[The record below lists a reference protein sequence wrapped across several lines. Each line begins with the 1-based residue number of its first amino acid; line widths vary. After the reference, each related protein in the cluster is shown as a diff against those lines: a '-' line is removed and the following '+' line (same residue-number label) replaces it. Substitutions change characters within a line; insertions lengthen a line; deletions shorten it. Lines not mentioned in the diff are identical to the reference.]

1 MADRPPG
8 PKGEPLFGNSRQYS
22 RDPLEFVTACERAYG
37 GVARVGFGPQEVYLL
52 SDPDHVERVL
62 VRDADR
68 YRKPDF
74 QSDALGDLL
83 GEGLLLSEGSTWER
97 QRELATPAFAP
108 DRVGRLDDRILAH
121 ADRMLDRWEPGET
134 RDLEIEMTGVTL
146 RVIADLMLGVQ
157 LSDAEVETVRES
169 LEPLGSRFEPDPLRF
184 ALPNWLPAPDGR
196 EYRDALDTLEG
207 VLDDLVARRRR
218 KGVHSD
224 GEGEPMDLLSIL
236 LRARERGEQTR
247 AQLRDEMMTMLL
259 AGHDTTALT
268 LTYTW
273 HLLSEHSEI
282 RDRLYRDLDDIEGPP
297 SAAAVRGCSR
307 LDRVLNEAMRL
318 YPPVYALFRTPIEP
332 DAFDGYR
339 VPEGASVMLSQWA
352 VHRSA
357 RHWEDPETFDPDRF
371 RPERRRDRPAFAFF
385 PFGGGPR
392 ICIGK
397 HLALLEA
404 KLIVAAVADRYRL
417 ESLAPP
423 ELELRPSLTIHPTDG
438 LPVRVRE
445 RADRA

>member
-1 MADRPPG
+1 MTDRPPG
-8 PKGEPLFGNSRQYS
+8 PKGEPVFGNSRQYS
-22 RDPLEFVTACERAYG
+22 RDALDFVIACERAYG
-37 GVARVGFGPQEVYLL
+37 SVAQIDFGPQEVYLL
-52 SDPDHVERVL
+52 SDPDHIERVL

-74 QSDALGDLL
+74 QNDALGDLL

-97 QRELATPAFAP
+97 QREFATPAFAP

-121 ADRMLDRWEPGET
+121 ADRMLDRWKPGEV
-134 RDLEIEMTGVTL
+134 RDLEIEMMGVTL

-157 LSDAEVETVRES
+157 LDDREVETIRES
-169 LEPLGSRFEPDPLRF
+169 LEPLGARFEPDPVRF
-184 ALPNWLPAPDGR
+184 ALPNWLPTPDGR
-196 EYRDALDTLEG
+196 EYREALDTLDG
-207 VLDDLVARRRR
+207 VLDDIVARRRQ
-218 KGVHSD
+218 KGIHGD
-224 GEGEPMDLLSIL
+224 GAAGEPMDLLAIL
-236 LRARERGEQTR
+236 LRAGERGEQTR
-247 AQLRDEMMTMLL
+247 GQLRDEMMTMLL

-273 HLLSEHSEI
+273 HLLSEHPAVRE
-282 RDRLYRDLDDIEGPP
+282 RLYDDLDDLAAPP
-297 SAAAVRGCSR
+297 SAASVRECPR
-307 LDRVLNEAMRL
+307 LERVLNEAMRL
-318 YPPVYALFRTPIEP
+318 YPPVYTLFRSPTEP

-339 VPEGASVMLSQWA
+339 IPEDASVMLSQWA
-352 VHRSA
+352 VHRSS
-357 RHWEDPETFDPDRF
+357 RHWEAPETFDPDRF
-371 RPERRRDRPAFAFF
+371 RPERRQDRPAFAFF

-423 ELELRPSLTIHPTDG
+423 DPELRPSLTIHPADG
-438 LPVRVRE
+438 LPVRIHE
-445 RADRA
+445 RDG